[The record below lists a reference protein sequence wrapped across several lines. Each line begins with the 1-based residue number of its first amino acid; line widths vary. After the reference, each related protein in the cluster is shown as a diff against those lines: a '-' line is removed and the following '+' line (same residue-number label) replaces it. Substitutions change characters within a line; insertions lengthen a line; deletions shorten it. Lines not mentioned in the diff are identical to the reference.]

1 MVQGKMAWLHGAAKV
16 MLQKRERSSPF
27 PTNVL
32 RLSRCITQYTEEE
45 PRRQQLVYYQSG
57 VSSGDDFRAEALM
70 GGELVKLRG
79 SAIGSKIRDA
89 YNFIAQNWA
98 PGDRIFLFGFSR
110 GAYTVRKVAG
120 LIGRLG
126 ILPRQEMDRFFLY
139 WNALFKNDTDVVIER
154 GVNAPIEFLGT
165 WDTVGAIHEN
175 IFSPKRDALSLK
187 DTELPG
193 CVETARHALAYHDN
207 LKMFMPT
214 YYTDYDPSRDVEEV
228 WFPGAH
234 SDVGGGHEDHFTA
247 DISLCWMAGEAV
259 ISGLGLDEEFLLGRL
274 KELEE
279 TSPPE
284 LLLHSPPIL
293 LPRANRMKRLPASRF
308 LYHASLWSEIRDS
321 PDGPSLKAAITK
333 ATDAPN
339 TKPLTEFERLFWRRC
354 GWDRLIPE
362 AETESAQ
369 HTERQPLKPGPSLD
383 PVPDLKPS
391 DVEVVPWGRVPEAKK
406 ARSKRA

>member
-1 MVQGKMAWLHGAAKV
+1 

-126 ILPRQEMDRFFLY
+126 ILSRQEMDRFFLY
-139 WNALFKNDTDVVIER
+139 WNALYKNDTSVEIER
-154 GVNAPIEFLGT
+154 GLDAPIEFLGT

-175 IFSPKRDALSLK
+175 IFSPKRDALSLR
-187 DTELPG
+187 DTELPD

-207 LKMFMPT
+207 LKIFMPT
-214 YYTDYDPSRDVEEV
+214 YYTDYNSSRDVEEV

-234 SDVGGGHEDHFTA
+234 SDVGGGYEDHFIA

-259 ISGLGLDEEFLLGRL
+259 ISGLGLDEAFLLGRL

-284 LLLHSPPIL
+284 LLLHSPPTL

-308 LYHASLWSEIRDS
+308 LYHASLWAEVRDS
-321 PDGPSLKAAITK
+321 PDGPSLKAAVTK

-339 TKPLTEFERLFWRRC
+339 AKPLTEFERLFWRRC
-354 GWDRLIPE
+354 GWDRLVPE

-369 HTERQPLKPGPSLD
+369 HMERQPLKPGPSLD
-383 PVPDLKPS
+383 PVPDLKSS
-391 DVEVVPWGRVPEAKK
+391 DVEVVPWGRAPEVKK
-406 ARSKRA
+406 ARSKRS